1 MNEKQSNVPLWF
13 HWARFTSFMTE
24 RFLGG
29 PQILKLSWV
38 INFQKTGTFFYIL
51 LLMNF
56 YQNFSVSASVY
67 LALHGM
73 YGFCWM
79 IKHFAFPDKS
89 WEKKVTVGGGLM
101 AFILV
106 LGLYWVFPFLLISG
120 ILGPDQKMA
129 SIPILTAAISIH
141 TLGVVIMMVAD
152 CQKYYTLKYH
162 QGLITEGLFKYIRH
176 PNYLG
181 EIMLYA
187 SYAMIVQHWIP
198 WAILAWVWIGVFLV
212 NILQKESSMSRYPE
226 WKEYKQK
233 TGMLIPKIFKLLIW
247 IDFRF

>member
-1 MNEKQSNVPLWF
+1 MSDQQANVPIWS
-13 HWARFTSFMTE
+13 HWARFTAFMTE

-29 PQILKLSWV
+29 PQVLKFAWV

-51 LLMNF
+51 LLMNY
-56 YQNFSVSASVY
+56 YQNFSLAACVY

-79 IKHFAFPDKS
+79 LKHFAFPDRS
-89 WEKKVTVGGGLM
+89 WEKKVTISGGLM
-101 AFILV
+101 AFVLV
-106 LGLYWVFPFLLISG
+106 LGLYWVFPYLLISG

-129 SIPILTAAISIH
+129 SLTVLTAAISVH
-141 TLGVVIMMVAD
+141 TLGVVIMMTAD
-152 CQKYYTLKYH
+152 CQKYFTLKYH
-162 QGLITEGLFKYIRH
+162 QGLIREGLFKYIRH

-212 NILQKESSMSRYPE
+212 NILQKEASMSRYPE
-226 WKEYKQK
+226 WAEYKKQS
-233 TGMLIPKIFKLLIW
+233 GMLIPNLF
-247 IDFRF
+247 

>member
-1 MNEKQSNVPLWF
+1 MSDQQANIPLWSY
-13 HWARFTSFMTE
+13 WASFTAFMTE

-29 PQILKLSWV
+29 PQILKLAWV

-51 LLMNF
+51 LLMNY
-56 YQNFSVSASVY
+56 YQNYSVAACVY

-79 IKHFAFPDKS
+79 LKHFAFPDQS
-89 WEKKVTVGGGLM
+89 WEKKVTIGGGLM
-101 AFILV
+101 AFVLV
-106 LGLYWVFPFLLISG
+106 LGLYWVFPYLLISG

-129 SIPILTAAISIH
+129 SLAVLTAAISLH
-141 TLGVVIMMVAD
+141 TLGVVIMMTAD
-152 CQKYYTLKYH
+152 CQKYFTLKHH
-162 QGLITEGLFKYIRH
+162 QGLIREGLFKYIRH

-198 WAILAWVWIGVFLV
+198 WTILAWVWIGVFLV
-212 NILQKESSMSRYPE
+212 NILQKEASISRYPE
-226 WKEYKQK
+226 WADYKKQS
-233 TGMLIPKIFKLLIW
+233 GMLIPKLF
-247 IDFRF
+247 

>member
-1 MNEKQSNVPLWF
+1 MTDQQVNVPLWS
-13 HWARFTSFMTE
+13 HWARFTAFMTE

-29 PQILKLSWV
+29 PQVLKLAWV

-51 LLMNF
+51 LLMYYF
-56 YQNFSVSASVY
+56 QNYSVVAYVY

-79 IKHFAFPDKS
+79 LKHFAFPDQS

-101 AFILV
+101 AFVLV
-106 LGLYWVFPFLLISG
+106 LGLYWVFPYLLISG

-129 SIPILTAAISIH
+129 SLTVLTTAISVH
-141 TLGVVIMMVAD
+141 TLGVVIMMTAD
-152 CQKYYTLKYH
+152 CQKYFTLKYH
-162 QGLITEGLFKYIRH
+162 QGLIREGLFKYIRH

-212 NILQKESSMSRYPE
+212 NILQKEASMSRYPE
-226 WKEYKQK
+226 WSEYKKQS
-233 TGMLIPKIFKLLIW
+233 GMLIPKLF
-247 IDFRF
+247 

>member
-1 MNEKQSNVPLWF
+1 MSDQQVNIPLWT
-13 HWARFTSFMTE
+13 HWARFTAFMTE

-29 PQILKLSWV
+29 PQVLKFSWV

-51 LLMNF
+51 LLMYY
-56 YQNFSVSASVY
+56 YQNYSLAAYVY

-79 IKHFAFPDKS
+79 LKHFAFPDRS
-89 WEKKVTVGGGLM
+89 WEKKVTIGGGLM
-101 AFILV
+101 AFVLV
-106 LGLYWVFPFLLISG
+106 LGLYWVFPYMLISG

-129 SIPILTAAISIH
+129 SLTVLTTAICLH
-141 TLGVVIMMVAD
+141 TLGVVIMMTAD
-152 CQKYYTLKYH
+152 CQKYFTLKHH
-162 QGLITEGLFKYIRH
+162 QGLIREGLFKYIRH

-212 NILQKESSMSRYPE
+212 NILQKEASISRYPE
-226 WKEYKQK
+226 WADYKKQS
-233 TGMLIPKIFKLLIW
+233 GMLIPKLF
-247 IDFRF
+247 

>member
-1 MNEKQSNVPLWF
+1 MSGQQTNVPLWT
-13 HWARFTSFMTE
+13 HWARFTAFMTE

-29 PQILKLSWV
+29 PQVLKFAWV

-51 LLMNF
+51 LLMNY
-56 YQNFSVSASVY
+56 YQNFSVDACVY

-79 IKHFAFPDKS
+79 LKHFAFPDRS
-89 WEKKVTVGGGLM
+89 WEKKVTIGGGLM
-101 AFILV
+101 AFVLV
-106 LGLYWVFPFLLISG
+106 LGLYWVFPYLLISG

-129 SIPILTAAISIH
+129 SLTILTAAISLH
-141 TLGVVIMMVAD
+141 TLGVVIMMTAD
-152 CQKYYTLKYH
+152 CQKYFTLKYH
-162 QGLITEGLFKYIRH
+162 QGLIREGLFKYIRH

-212 NILQKESSMSRYPE
+212 NILQKETSMSRYPE
-226 WKEYKQK
+226 WANYKK
-233 TGMLIPKIFKLLIW
+233 KSSMLIPKLF
-247 IDFRF
+247 

>member
-1 MNEKQSNVPLWF
+1 MSDQQANVPLWT

-29 PQILKLSWV
+29 PQALKLAWV

-51 LLMNF
+51 LLMNY
-56 YQNFSVSASVY
+56 YQNFSVAACVY

-79 IKHFAFPDKS
+79 LKHFAFPDRN
-89 WEKKVTVGGGLM
+89 WEKKVTIGGGLM
-101 AFILV
+101 AFMLV
-106 LGLYWVFPFLLISG
+106 LGLYWVFPYLLISG

-129 SIPILTAAISIH
+129 SLTVLTVAISVH
-141 TLGVVIMMVAD
+141 TLGVVIMMTAD
-152 CQKYYTLKYH
+152 CQKYFTLKY
-162 QGLITEGLFKYIRH
+162 QKGLIREGLFKYIRH

-212 NILQKESSMSRYPE
+212 NILQKEASMSRYQE
-226 WKEYKQK
+226 WKEYKRQS
-233 TGMLIPKIFKLLIW
+233 GMLIPKPF
-247 IDFRF
+247 

>member
-1 MNEKQSNVPLWF
+1 MSDQQANVPLWT
-13 HWARFTSFMTE
+13 HWARFTAFMTE

-29 PQILKLSWV
+29 PQVLKLAWV

-51 LLMNF
+51 LLMNY
-56 YQNFSVSASVY
+56 YQNFSLAAYVY

-79 IKHFAFPDKS
+79 LKHFAFPDRN
-89 WEKKVTVGGGLM
+89 WEKKVTIGGGLM
-101 AFILV
+101 AFVLV
-106 LGLYWVFPFLLISG
+106 LGLYWVFPYLLNSG

-129 SIPILTAAISIH
+129 SLTVLTVAISVH
-141 TLGVVIMMVAD
+141 TLGVVIMMTAD
-152 CQKYYTLKYH
+152 CQKYFTLKY
-162 QGLITEGLFKYIRH
+162 QKGLIREGLFKYIRH

-198 WAILAWVWIGVFLV
+198 WAILGWVWIGVFLV
-212 NILQKESSMSRYPE
+212 NILQKEASMSRYQE
-226 WKEYKQK
+226 WKEYKRQS
-233 TGMLIPKIFKLLIW
+233 GMLIPKPF
-247 IDFRF
+247 

>member
-1 MNEKQSNVPLWF
+1 MSDQQANVPLWT
-13 HWARFTSFMTE
+13 HWARFTAFMTE

-29 PQILKLSWV
+29 PQVLKLAWV

-51 LLMNF
+51 LLMNY
-56 YQNFSVSASVY
+56 YQNFSVAAYVY

-73 YGFCWM
+73 YGFCW
-79 IKHFAFPDKS
+79 ILKHFSFPDRN
-89 WEKKVTVGGGLM
+89 WEKKVTIGGGLM
-101 AFILV
+101 AFVLV
-106 LGLYWVFPFLLISG
+106 LGLYWVFPYLLISG

-129 SIPILTAAISIH
+129 SLTVLTAAISVH
-141 TLGVVIMMVAD
+141 TLGVVIMMTAD
-152 CQKYYTLKYH
+152 CQKYFTLKY
-162 QGLITEGLFKYIRH
+162 QKGLIRDGLFKYIRH

-212 NILQKESSMSRYPE
+212 NILQKEASMSRYKE
-226 WKEYKQK
+226 WKEYKKQS
-233 TGMLIPKIFKLLIW
+233 GMLIPKLF
-247 IDFRF
+247 

>member
-1 MNEKQSNVPLWF
+1 MSGQQTNVPLWT
-13 HWARFTSFMTE
+13 HWARFTAFMTE

-29 PQILKLSWV
+29 PQVLKLAWV

-51 LLMNF
+51 LSMNY
-56 YQNFSVSASVY
+56 YQNFSVAACVY

-73 YGFCWM
+73 YGFFWM
-79 IKHFAFPDKS
+79 LKHFVFPDRN
-89 WEKKVTVGGGLM
+89 WEKKVTIGGGLM
-101 AFILV
+101 AFVLV
-106 LGLYWVFPFLLISG
+106 LGLYWVFPYLLISG

-129 SIPILTAAISIH
+129 SLTVLTVAISVH
-141 TLGVVIMMVAD
+141 TLGVVIMMTAD
-152 CQKYYTLKYH
+152 CQKYFTLKY
-162 QGLITEGLFKYIRH
+162 QKGLIREGLFKYIRH

-212 NILQKESSMSRYPE
+212 NILQKEASMSRYEE
-226 WKEYKQK
+226 WKEYKRQS
-233 TGMLIPKIFKLLIW
+233 GMLIPKPF
-247 IDFRF
+247 

>member
-1 MNEKQSNVPLWF
+1 MSDQQVNVPLWT
-13 HWARFTSFMTE
+13 HWARFTAFMTE

-29 PQILKLSWV
+29 PQVLKLSWV

-51 LLMNF
+51 LLMNY
-56 YQNFSVSASVY
+56 YQNFSVAACVY

-79 IKHFAFPDKS
+79 LKHFSFPDRN
-89 WEKKVTVGGGLM
+89 WEKKVTIGGGLM
-101 AFILV
+101 AFVLV
-106 LGLYWVFPFLLISG
+106 LGLYWVFPYLLISG

-129 SIPILTAAISIH
+129 SLTVLTAAISVH
-141 TLGVVIMMVAD
+141 TLGVVIMMTAD
-152 CQKYYTLKYH
+152 CQKYFTLKY
-162 QGLITEGLFKYIRH
+162 QKGLIRDGLFKYIRH

-212 NILQKESSMSRYPE
+212 NILQKEASMSRYKE
-226 WKEYKQK
+226 WKEYKKQS
-233 TGMLIPKIFKLLIW
+233 GMLIPKLF
-247 IDFRF
+247 

>member
-1 MNEKQSNVPLWF
+1 MSDQQVNIPLWT
-13 HWARFTSFMTE
+13 HWARFTAFMTE

-29 PQILKLSWV
+29 PQVLKFSWV

-51 LLMNF
+51 LLMNY
-56 YQNFSVSASVY
+56 YQNFSLAACVY

-79 IKHFAFPDKS
+79 LKHFAFPDRS
-89 WEKKVTVGGGLM
+89 WEKKITIGGGLM
-101 AFILV
+101 AFVLV
-106 LGLYWVFPFLLISG
+106 LGLYWVFPYLLISG

-129 SIPILTAAISIH
+129 SLTILTAAISLH
-141 TLGVVIMMVAD
+141 TLGVVIMMTAD
-152 CQKYYTLKYH
+152 CQKYFTLKHH
-162 QGLITEGLFKYIRH
+162 QGLIREGLFKYIRH

-212 NILQKESSMSRYPE
+212 NILQKEASISRYPE
-226 WKEYKQK
+226 WADYKKQS
-233 TGMLIPKIFKLLIW
+233 GMLIPKLF
-247 IDFRF
+247 

>member
-1 MNEKQSNVPLWF
+1 MSDQQVNIPLWT
-13 HWARFTSFMTE
+13 HWARFTAFMTE

-29 PQILKLSWV
+29 PQVLKFSWV

-51 LLMNF
+51 LLMNY
-56 YQNFSVSASVY
+56 YQNYSVAACVY

-79 IKHFAFPDKS
+79 LKHFAFPDQS
-89 WEKKVTVGGGLM
+89 WEKKVTIGGGLM
-101 AFILV
+101 AFVLV
-106 LGLYWVFPFLLISG
+106 LGLYWVFPYLLISG

-129 SIPILTAAISIH
+129 SLAVLTAAISLH
-141 TLGVVIMMVAD
+141 TLGVVIMMTAD
-152 CQKYYTLKYH
+152 CQKYFTLKHH
-162 QGLITEGLFKYIRH
+162 QGLIREGLFKYIRH

-212 NILQKESSMSRYPE
+212 NILQKEASMSRFEE
-226 WKEYKQK
+226 WKEYKRQS
-233 TGMLIPKIFKLLIW
+233 GMLIPKPF
-247 IDFRF
+247 

>member
-1 MNEKQSNVPLWF
+1 MSDQQANVPLWT
-13 HWARFTSFMTE
+13 HWARFTAFMTE

-29 PQILKLSWV
+29 PQVLKLAWV

-51 LLMNF
+51 LLMNY
-56 YQNFSVSASVY
+56 YQNFSVAACVY

-79 IKHFAFPDKS
+79 LKHFAFPDRN
-89 WEKKVTVGGGLM
+89 WEKKVTIGGGLM
-101 AFILV
+101 AFVLV
-106 LGLYWVFPFLLISG
+106 LGLYWVFPYLLISG

-129 SIPILTAAISIH
+129 SLTVLTAAISVH
-141 TLGVVIMMVAD
+141 TLGVVIMMTAD
-152 CQKYYTLKYH
+152 CQKYFTLKY
-162 QGLITEGLFKYIRH
+162 QKGLIREGLFKYIRH

-212 NILQKESSMSRYPE
+212 NILQKEASMSRYQE
-226 WKEYKQK
+226 WKKYKKQS
-233 TGMLIPKIFKLLIW
+233 GMLIPKLF
-247 IDFRF
+247 

>member
-1 MNEKQSNVPLWF
+1 MSGQQSNVPLWT
-13 HWARFTSFMTE
+13 HWARFTAFMTE

-29 PQILKLSWV
+29 PRVLKLAWV

-51 LLMNF
+51 LLMYY
-56 YQNFSVSASVY
+56 YQNYSLAAYVY

-79 IKHFAFPDKS
+79 LKHFAFPDRS
-89 WEKKVTVGGGLM
+89 WEKKVTIGGGLM
-101 AFILV
+101 AFVLV
-106 LGLYWVFPFLLISG
+106 LGLYWVFPYLLISG

-129 SIPILTAAISIH
+129 SLTVLTVAISVH
-141 TLGVVIMMVAD
+141 TLGVVIMMTAD
-152 CQKYYTLKYH
+152 CQKYFTMKYN
-162 QGLITEGLFKYIRH
+162 QGLICDGLFKYIRH

-212 NILQKESSMSRYPE
+212 NILQKEASMSRYPE
-226 WKEYKQK
+226 WADYKKQS
-233 TGMLIPKIFKLLIW
+233 GMLIPKLF
-247 IDFRF
+247 

>member
-29 PQILKLSWV
+29 PQILKLAWV
-38 INFQKTGTFFYIL
+38 INFQKTSTFFYIL
-51 LLMNF
+51 LLMN
-56 YQNFSVSASVY
+56 YYQNQNFSVSASVY

-79 IKHFAFPDKS
+79 LKHFAFPDRS

-233 TGMLIPKIFKLLIW
+233 TGMLIPKLF
-247 IDFRF
+247 

>member
-1 MNEKQSNVPLWF
+1 MSDQQENVPLWF
-13 HWARFTSFMTE
+13 HWARFTAFMTE

-29 PQILKLSWV
+29 PQVLKLAWV

-51 LLMNF
+51 LLMNY
-56 YQNFSVSASVY
+56 YQNFSVAACVY

-79 IKHFAFPDKS
+79 LKHFAFPDRS
-89 WEKKVTVGGGLM
+89 WEKKVTIGGGLM
-101 AFILV
+101 AFVLV
-106 LGLYWVFPFLLISG
+106 LGLYWVFPYLLISG
-120 ILGPDQKMA
+120 ILGPDQKLA
-129 SIPILTAAISIH
+129 SLTVLTAAISLH
-141 TLGVVIMMVAD
+141 TLGVVIMMTAD
-152 CQKYYTLKYH
+152 CQKYFTLKYH
-162 QGLITEGLFKYIRH
+162 QGLIREGLFKYIRH

-212 NILQKESSMSRYPE
+212 NILQKEASMSRYQE
-226 WKEYKQK
+226 WIEYKKQS
-233 TGMLIPKIFKLLIW
+233 GMLIPKLF
-247 IDFRF
+247 

>member
-1 MNEKQSNVPLWF
+1 MSDQQANVPLWT

-29 PQILKLSWV
+29 PQALKLAWV

-51 LLMNF
+51 LLMNY
-56 YQNFSVSASVY
+56 YQNFSVAACVY

-79 IKHFAFPDKS
+79 LKHFAFPDRN
-89 WEKKVTVGGGLM
+89 WEKKVTIGGGLM
-101 AFILV
+101 AFVLV
-106 LGLYWVFPFLLISG
+106 LGLYWVFPYLLISG

-129 SIPILTAAISIH
+129 SLTVLTAAISVH
-141 TLGVVIMMVAD
+141 TLGVVIMMTAD
-152 CQKYYTLKYH
+152 CQKYFTLKY
-162 QGLITEGLFKYIRH
+162 QKGLIREGLFKYIRH

-187 SYAMIVQHWIP
+187 SYAMIVQHLIP

-212 NILQKESSMSRYPE
+212 NILQKEASMSRYQE
-226 WKEYKQK
+226 WKEYKKQS
-233 TGMLIPKIFKLLIW
+233 GMLIPKLF
-247 IDFRF
+247 

>member
-1 MNEKQSNVPLWF
+1 MSDQQANVPLWT
-13 HWARFTSFMTE
+13 HWARFTAFMTE

-29 PQILKLSWV
+29 PQILKLAWV

-51 LLMNF
+51 LLMNY
-56 YQNFSVSASVY
+56 YQNFSLAAYVY

-79 IKHFAFPDKS
+79 LKHFAFPDRN
-89 WEKKVTVGGGLM
+89 WEKKVTIGGGLM
-101 AFILV
+101 AFVLV
-106 LGLYWVFPFLLISG
+106 LGLYWVLPYLLISG
-120 ILGPDQKMA
+120 ILGPDPKMA
-129 SIPILTAAISIH
+129 SLTVLTVAISVH
-141 TLGVVIMMVAD
+141 TLGVVIMMTAD
-152 CQKYYTLKYH
+152 CQKYFTLKY
-162 QGLITEGLFKYIRH
+162 QKGLIREGLFKYIRH

-212 NILQKESSMSRYPE
+212 NILQKEASMSRFEE
-226 WKEYKQK
+226 WKEYKRQS
-233 TGMLIPKIFKLLIW
+233 GMLIPKPF
-247 IDFRF
+247 

>member
-1 MNEKQSNVPLWF
+1 MSDQQVNIPLWT
-13 HWARFTSFMTE
+13 HWARFTAFMTE

-29 PQILKLSWV
+29 PQVLKFSWV

-51 LLMNF
+51 LLMNY
-56 YQNFSVSASVY
+56 YQNFSLAACVY

-79 IKHFAFPDKS
+79 LKHFAFPDRS
-89 WEKKVTVGGGLM
+89 WEKKITIGGGLM
-101 AFILV
+101 AFVLV
-106 LGLYWVFPFLLISG
+106 LGLYWVFPYLLISG

-129 SIPILTAAISIH
+129 SLTILTAAISLH
-141 TLGVVIMMVAD
+141 TLGVVIMMTAD
-152 CQKYYTLKYH
+152 CQKYFTLKYH
-162 QGLITEGLFKYIRH
+162 QGLIREGLFKYIRH

-187 SYAMIVQHWIP
+187 SYAIIVQHWIP

-212 NILQKESSMSRYPE
+212 NILQKEASMSRYPE
-226 WKEYKQK
+226 WADYKKQS
-233 TGMLIPKIFKLLIW
+233 GMLIPKLF
-247 IDFRF
+247 

>member
-1 MNEKQSNVPLWF
+1 MSDQQANVPLWT
-13 HWARFTSFMTE
+13 HWASFTAFMTE

-29 PQILKLSWV
+29 PQVLKLAWV

-51 LLMNF
+51 LLMNY
-56 YQNFSVSASVY
+56 YQNFSLAACVY

-79 IKHFAFPDKS
+79 LKHFAFPDRS
-89 WEKKVTVGGGLM
+89 WEKKVTIGGGLM
-101 AFILV
+101 AFVLV
-106 LGLYWVFPFLLISG
+106 LGLYWVFPYLLISG
-120 ILGPDQKMA
+120 ILGPDQKLA
-129 SIPILTAAISIH
+129 SLTVLTAAISLH
-141 TLGVVIMMVAD
+141 TLGVVIMMTAD
-152 CQKYYTLKYH
+152 CQKYFTLKYH
-162 QGLITEGLFKYIRH
+162 QGLIREGLFKYIRH

-212 NILQKESSMSRYPE
+212 NILQKEASMSRYPE
-226 WKEYKQK
+226 WADYKK
-233 TGMLIPKIFKLLIW
+233 KSGMLIPKLF
-247 IDFRF
+247 

>member
-1 MNEKQSNVPLWF
+1 MSDQQVNIPLWT
-13 HWARFTSFMTE
+13 HWARFTAFMTE

-29 PQILKLSWV
+29 PQVLKFSWV

-51 LLMNF
+51 LLMNY
-56 YQNFSVSASVY
+56 YQNYSLAACVY

-79 IKHFAFPDKS
+79 LKHFAFPDRS
-89 WEKKVTVGGGLM
+89 WEKKITIGGGLM
-101 AFILV
+101 AFVLV
-106 LGLYWVFPFLLISG
+106 LGLYWVFPYLLISG

-129 SIPILTAAISIH
+129 SLTILTAAISLH
-141 TLGVVIMMVAD
+141 TLGVVIMMTAD
-152 CQKYYTLKYH
+152 CQKYFTLKYH
-162 QGLITEGLFKYIRH
+162 QGLIREGLFKYIRH

-187 SYAMIVQHWIP
+187 SYAIIVQHWIP

-212 NILQKESSMSRYPE
+212 NILQKEASMSRYPE
-226 WKEYKQK
+226 WADYKKQS
-233 TGMLIPKIFKLLIW
+233 GMLIPKLF
-247 IDFRF
+247 

>member
-1 MNEKQSNVPLWF
+1 MSGQQSNVPLWT
-13 HWARFTSFMTE
+13 HWARFTAFMTE

-29 PQILKLSWV
+29 PRVLKLAWV

-51 LLMNF
+51 LLMNY
-56 YQNFSVSASVY
+56 YQNYSVAACVY

-79 IKHFAFPDKS
+79 LKHFAFPDRS
-89 WEKKVTVGGGLM
+89 WEKKVTIGGGLM
-101 AFILV
+101 AFVLV
-106 LGLYWVFPFLLISG
+106 LGLYWVFPYMLISG

-129 SIPILTAAISIH
+129 SLTVLTTAICLH
-141 TLGVVIMMVAD
+141 TLGVVIMMTAD
-152 CQKYYTLKYH
+152 CQKYFTMKYN
-162 QGLITEGLFKYIRH
+162 QGLICDGLFKYIRH

-212 NILQKESSMSRYPE
+212 NILQKEASMSRYPE
-226 WKEYKQK
+226 WADYKKQS
-233 TGMLIPKIFKLLIW
+233 GMLIPKLF
-247 IDFRF
+247 

>member
-1 MNEKQSNVPLWF
+1 MSDQQTNVPLWT
-13 HWARFTSFMTE
+13 HWARFTAFMTE

-29 PQILKLSWV
+29 PQVLKFAWV

-51 LLMNF
+51 LLMNY
-56 YQNFSVSASVY
+56 YQNFSVDACVY

-79 IKHFAFPDKS
+79 LKHFAFPDRS
-89 WEKKVTVGGGLM
+89 WEKKVTIGGGLM
-101 AFILV
+101 AFVLV
-106 LGLYWVFPFLLISG
+106 LGLYWVFPYLLISG
-120 ILGPDQKMA
+120 ILGPDQKLA
-129 SIPILTAAISIH
+129 SLTVLTAAISLH
-141 TLGVVIMMVAD
+141 TLGVVIMMAAD
-152 CQKYYTLKYH
+152 CQKYFTLKYH
-162 QGLITEGLFKYIRH
+162 QGLIREGLFKYIRH

-212 NILQKESSMSRYPE
+212 NILQKEASMSRYPE
-226 WKEYKQK
+226 WADYKKQS
-233 TGMLIPKIFKLLIW
+233 GMLIPKLF
-247 IDFRF
+247 